1 MTTHRTTVAALTLAG
16 AWMLACFSACNG
28 TISDPGAGGVST
40 SSNGGGSGGN
50 SGSGSATGSGS
61 GSGTTSLDSFQCTST
76 TPSTG
81 PAMGPSALLLS
92 RAQYLNTLQ
101 ALFGAAVPNLDS
113 ALGPDGTYQTTDGN
127 VVQFG
132 LQQGQISVAG
142 VTSYQTA
149 AERVAAAVVANPAT
163 LSALVPCG
171 AGTSKRTCAQTF
183 VQSFGALAYRAP
195 LSDAT
200 DIARHMALY
209 DAGATATGGS
219 DAHGI
224 ELVLRGMLQSP
235 RFLYRLEFGS
245 GPAVS
250 NALKLSPYE
259 VAARLSYVFWN
270 TLPDAA
276 LTQAAASGAL
286 QTKAQVA
293 AQLMRM
299 LSDPKGQQLV
309 RGFLE
314 ALIQLPA
321 LPSAVKSPT
330 IYPAWTSAS
339 PSGGSAAP
347 VSTLPASMQGQ
358 ARAFFDDVLGQQ
370 GGTLSALLTS
380 PTVFYN
386 SDLGSYY
393 GVTGGTT
400 FQSLT
405 MPAGKASGLLTLP
418 AFLTLMAKPDQP
430 WPIYRGEFVRQVLL
444 CQDLPSPPADVP
456 KPPDVM
462 PGVSTRDRLS
472 QHETNAACSSC
483 HTLMDP
489 IGFGFENYDGLGHI
503 QTMDGNQT
511 VDVSGNV
518 EGSGKYQSDVDGPFN
533 GVAELATKL
542 AGSTQVRQC
551 IARQWFRYTMNRYE
565 QLPDGCSMKSIDD
578 QFQAAKENLNVL
590 PQALVQ
596 SDAFLYRS
604 AQ

>member
-28 TISDPGAGGVST
+28 TISDPG
-40 SSNGGGSGGN
+40 
-50 SGSGSATGSGS
+50 SGSGSLGASGS
-61 GSGTTSLDSFQCTST
+61 GNGGTNPSNGTGGSSGGTSGMLDSFQCTST
-76 TPSTG
+76 TPSSG
-81 PAMGPSALLLS
+81 PATGPSALQLS
-92 RAQYLNTLQ
+92 RTQYMNTLQ
-101 ALFGAAVPNLDS
+101 ALFGAATPNLDS

-132 LQQGQISVAG
+132 LRQAEISVSA
-142 VTSYQTA
+142 VTNYQAA
-149 AERVAAAVVANPAT
+149 AERVAAAVVANPTT
-163 LSALVPCG
+163 LSALVPCS
-171 AGTSKRTCAQTF
+171 AGTSKRTCAQNF

-195 LSDAT
+195 LTDPM

-209 DAGATATGGS
+209 DAGAAGTAGS

-224 ELVLRGMLQSP
+224 ELVLRGMLQSS
-235 RFLYRLEFGS
+235 RFVYRLEFAS
-245 GPAVS
+245 GQAGP
-250 NALKLSPYE
+250 NALKLSPFE
-259 VAARLSYVFWN
+259 VAARLSYVLWN
-270 TLPDAA
+270 TVPDAA
-276 LTQAAASGAL
+276 LTQAAATGAL

-293 AQLMRM
+293 SQLTRM
-299 LSDPKGQQLV
+299 LNDTKGQGFV

-314 ALIQLPA
+314 GLIQLPA

-330 IYPAWTSAS
+330 IYPAWTTPAANAS
-339 PSGGSAAP
+339 TAS
-347 VSTLPASMQGQ
+347 LPASMQAQ
-358 ARAFFDDVLGQQ
+358 ARAFFDNVLGQQ
-370 GGTLSALLTS
+370 AGSLSALLTS

-430 WPIYRGEFVRQVLL
+430 WPIYRGEFVRQALL

-472 QHETNAACSSC
+472 QHETNPACSGC

-489 IGFGFENYDGLGHI
+489 IGFGFANYDGLGRL
-503 QTMDGNQT
+503 QTTDGNQA
-511 VDVSGNV
+511 VDVSGNI
-518 EGSGKYQSDVDGPFN
+518 EASGSLRTDIDGPFN

-542 AGSTQVRQC
+542 AGSKQVRQC
-551 IARQWFRYTMNRYE
+551 VARQWFRYTMNRYE
-565 QLPDGCSMKSIDD
+565 ETPDACSMKSIDD
-578 QFQAAKENLNVL
+578 AFQAANESLNAL